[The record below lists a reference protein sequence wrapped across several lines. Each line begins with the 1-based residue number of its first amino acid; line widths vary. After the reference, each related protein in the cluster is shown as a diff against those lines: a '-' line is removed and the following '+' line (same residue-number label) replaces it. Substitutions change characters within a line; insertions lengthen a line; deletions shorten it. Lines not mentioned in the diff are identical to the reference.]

1 MLQLHN
7 EKEAEITVAIIP
19 VTAEDATGF
28 GIMKTDDNGH
38 IESFVE
44 KPHASELE
52 QWASVTSEEM
62 QQAGKI
68 YLASMGIY
76 IFNKKTLLRL
86 FSENPEATDFGKEII
101 PKAIEEDRKSVV

>member
-1 MLQLHN
+1 
-7 EKEAEITVAIIP
+7 
-19 VTAEDATGF
+19 
-28 GIMKTDDNGH
+28 MKTDDNGH

-44 KPHASELE
+44 KPHASQLE

-76 IFNKKTLLRL
+76 IFNKKPLLRL
-86 FSENPEATDFGKEII
+86 LSENPETTDFGKEII
-101 PKAIEEDRKSVV
+101 PKAMEDMALFTSNWFSGYWEVIGTIGPFFDSNLDLFERI